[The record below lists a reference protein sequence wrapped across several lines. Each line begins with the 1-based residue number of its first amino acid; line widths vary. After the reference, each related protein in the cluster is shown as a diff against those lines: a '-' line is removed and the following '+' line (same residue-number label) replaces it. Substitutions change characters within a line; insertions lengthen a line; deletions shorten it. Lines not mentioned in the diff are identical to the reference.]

1 MKKRTIEEYYLGLDI
16 GTNSVGY
23 AVTDPQ
29 YKILKYHGEPMW
41 GSHVFEEGSQCAERR
56 GFRTAR
62 RRLNRRQQRV
72 RFVQEIFAH
81 EIEKVDSRFFLRIK
95 ESALYRED
103 ANGND
108 PFILFNDNGYT
119 DKEYYLKYPT
129 IHHLIMDLIDDENPH
144 DVRLVY
150 LAVAWLVAHRGHF
163 LSDVEKTNVEKVL
176 DFSTSYNAFKE
187 MYHSIGQDI
196 PWVDEE
202 ETFKN
207 ILLKKCGVKDKE
219 KAFKDELFKNNSNKK
234 TSEGTEENDILGAN
248 SVITLLSGGTVT
260 ADKLFVQAEFQDKIS
275 ISFKKNEDEFEQ
287 ILTELDE
294 YAEYLLKIRAVYD
307 WAVLYEASQ
316 GQVYISKAKIEVYE
330 QHKKDLAGLKAFI
343 RKYCPDKYNEIFRD
357 AGDNNYVAYSY
368 NFNSLN
374 LDEGEKR
381 PKRKALQE
389 DFCTYIRKIVKDIK
403 CEMEDKEF
411 YEDMGKRLELGTF
424 MPKQV
429 NTDNRV
435 LPYQLYYFELAR
447 LLEKV
452 SSYLPFINEKDS
464 EGYIT
469 KEKLLSIMEFRIPY
483 YVGPLHRD
491 HKENNSFAW
500 IKRKAQGRI
509 YPWNY
514 EEKIDLDA
522 SEQAFIDKMTN
533 QCSYL
538 PGEDVLPKYSLLY
551 CKYEVLNEINN
562 IKINGQRITVNC
574 KKEIFGLFKRNKKVT
589 VKRIRDFL
597 VSNNYMSDSD
607 EITGLD
613 ISVKSSLKS
622 YHDFRRMLENK
633 TVNEEDV
640 EEIIKRLTYTEDKK
654 RINKYLE
661 ENYPNISEEDRR
673 YISKL
678 KYKDFGRLSEKF
690 LTGIKGVVKETGEIL
705 SVIQIMWETNDN
717 LMQIIFSDH
726 YTIRDVLERE
736 REDYYSEHPAS
747 VEQIL
752 SDMYISNAVKRP
764 IYRTLDIIGDVTKAC
779 QNAPRKIFVEMA
791 RGGGE
796 KGKRT
801 VSRRDKIKELYKHMD
816 KQEVR
821 EISKEISELLGE
833 LDKKTDNELQ
843 SEVLFLYFMQLGIC
857 MYSGDPI
864 DITKLKSDAYVNVD
878 HIYPQ
883 AYVKDDSLN
892 NKVLVK
898 SKLNGEK
905 SDNYPINKDIRDK
918 MSSIWKHYRKE
929 GLISE
934 EKYNRLTRKTPFTD
948 EEKQGFVNRQLV
960 ETRQST
966 KAVAEILKTMF
977 PETEVV
983 YVKAGLASEFRHA
996 FGIIKSRQINDL
1008 HHAKDAYLNV
1018 VCGNVYHST
1027 FTKKFFQNNPKYSIK
1042 TETVYK
1048 RKIEV
1053 DGKPIWNG
1061 QESLSF
1067 VIKMLG
1073 KNNIHYTRYAF
1084 CRTRGQNGGFF
1095 DQQPKPA
1102 GANLVPRKKN
1112 LPSEKYGGYNGTT
1125 VTYFIMAKYTEKVK
1139 KEKTDIMIVPVE
1151 LLYSHNL
1158 LQNEEFAVNYIRQEI
1173 ARITN
1178 KKQEEIV
1185 NISFPLGLRPLKVNT
1200 RLSFDGF
1207 EACIA
1212 SKKTYGQQLGMCSL
1226 MSLKLSEEN
1235 MKYVKKI
1242 ENYLN
1247 KKNANKNII
1256 YDEKYDGI
1264 NSMIN
1269 IKLYDEL
1276 TEKLLNTCYRIVYE
1290 KTGDIILKGKD
1301 KFSNLSF
1308 DLQCQILMNIIDV
1321 LKTGRNSGCN
1331 LKVIGGSVN
1340 AANYIIN
1347 SRISNW
1353 KKDYNSVK
1361 IIDESASG
1369 IFRKESENILEW
1381 L

>member
-1 MKKRTIEEYYLGLDI
+1 MKKRTIKEYYLGLDI

-207 ILLKKCGVKDKE
+207 ILLKRCGVKDKE

-234 TSEGTEENDILGAN
+234 TFEGTEENDILGTNA
-248 SVITLLSGGTVT
+248 VITLLSGGTVT

-381 PKRKALQE
+381 PKRKASQE

-435 LPYQLYYFELAR
+435 IPYQLYYFELAR

-562 IKINGQRITVNC
+562 IKINGQKITVDC
-574 KKEIFGLFKRNKKVT
+574 KKGIFGLFKRNKKVT
-589 VKRIRDFL
+589 VKKIRDFL

-607 EITGLD
+607 EI
-613 ISVKSSLKS
+613 
-622 YHDFRRMLENK
+622 
-633 TVNEEDV
+633 
-640 EEIIKRLTYTEDKK
+640 
-654 RINKYLE
+654 
-661 ENYPNISEEDRR
+661 
-673 YISKL
+673 
-678 KYKDFGRLSEKF
+678 
-690 LTGIKGVVKETGEIL
+690 
-705 SVIQIMWETNDN
+705 
-717 LMQIIFSDH
+717 
-726 YTIRDVLERE
+726 
-736 REDYYSEHPAS
+736 
-747 VEQIL
+747 
-752 SDMYISNAVKRP
+752 
-764 IYRTLDIIGDVTKAC
+764 
-779 QNAPRKIFVEMA
+779 
-791 RGGGE
+791 
-796 KGKRT
+796 
-801 VSRRDKIKELYKHMD
+801 
-816 KQEVR
+816 
-821 EISKEISELLGE
+821 
-833 LDKKTDNELQ
+833 
-843 SEVLFLYFMQLGIC
+843 
-857 MYSGDPI
+857 
-864 DITKLKSDAYVNVD
+864 
-878 HIYPQ
+878 
-883 AYVKDDSLN
+883 
-892 NKVLVK
+892 
-898 SKLNGEK
+898 
-905 SDNYPINKDIRDK
+905 
-918 MSSIWKHYRKE
+918 
-929 GLISE
+929 
-934 EKYNRLTRKTPFTD
+934 
-948 EEKQGFVNRQLV
+948 
-960 ETRQST
+960 
-966 KAVAEILKTMF
+966 
-977 PETEVV
+977 
-983 YVKAGLASEFRHA
+983 
-996 FGIIKSRQINDL
+996 
-1008 HHAKDAYLNV
+1008 
-1018 VCGNVYHST
+1018 CGNVYHST
-1027 FTKKFFQNNPKYSIK
+1027 FTKKFFLKHQTYSIK

-1053 DGKPIWNG
+1053 DGKLIWNG

-1084 CRTRGQNGGFF
+1084 CRKGGFF
-1095 DQQPKPA
+1095 DQMPVTAKE
-1102 GANLVPRKKN
+1102 GLVSRKKN
-1112 LPSEKYGGYNGTT
+1112 LPSEKYGGYNKPAAS
-1125 VTYFIMAKYTEKVK
+1125 YFIMAKYTEKVM
-1139 KEKTDIMIVPVE
+1139 KEKQDIMIVPVE
-1151 LLYSHNL
+1151 LMVGEKVLNDK
-1158 LQNEEFAVNYIRQEI
+1158 NFAVGYIQQQI
-1173 ARITN
+1173 AQISNR
-1178 KKQEEIV
+1178 KVEEIINV
-1185 NISFPLGLRPLKVNT
+1185 SFPLGLRPLKVNT
-1200 RLSFDGF
+1200 RFSFDGF
-1207 EACIA
+1207 EACVTGKANGGKILGISSLVA
-1212 SKKTYGQQLGMCSL
+1212 LKMDNKKDNYI
-1226 MSLKLSEEN
+1226 
-1235 MKYVKKI
+1235 KKI
-1242 ENYLN
+1242 EKYIEKRKLN
-1247 KKNANKNII
+1247 INIKL
-1256 YDEKYDGI
+1256 DEKYDGI
-1264 NSMIN
+1264 NYESNQMIYN
-1269 IKLYDEL
+1269 ILV
-1276 TEKLLNTCYRIVYE
+1276 EKIQCSIY
-1290 KTGDIILKGKD
+1290 KTMFGSLVEGLENAKSI
-1301 KFSNLSF
+1301 FEQLS
-1308 DLQCQILMNIIDV
+1308 LEEQCLCINSLINV
-1321 LKTGRNSGCN
+1321 FKTGRSSGCD
-1331 LKVIGGSVN
+1331 LTLIGGKKQ
-1340 AANYIIN
+1340 AAVCTV
-1347 SRISNW
+1347 SSKVSNW
-1353 KKDYNSVK
+1353 KKNYTCVK

>member
-1 MKKRTIEEYYLGLDI
+1 MKKRAIEEYYLGLDI

-72 RFVQEIFAH
+72 RLVQEIFAH
-81 EIEKVDSRFFLRIK
+81 EIEKVDTRFFLRLK

-176 DFSTSYNAFKE
+176 DFSTSYNALKE
-187 MYHSIGQDI
+187 MYSGIGQDL
-196 PWVDEE
+196 PWIDEE

-219 KAFKDELFKNNSNKK
+219 KAFKDKLLKNNSNKK
-234 TSEGTEENDILGAN
+234 NSDITEESEVLGISA
-248 SVITLLSGGTVT
+248 VITLLSGGTVA

-307 WAVLYEASQ
+307 WAVLYEASK

-374 LDEGEKR
+374 LTDGEKR
-381 PKRKALQE
+381 PKRKASQE

-403 CEMEDKEF
+403 CEMEDEEF
-411 YEDMGKRLELGTF
+411 YDDMWQRLELGTF

-447 LLEKV
+447 LLGRV
-452 SSYLPFINEKDS
+452 SAYLPFINEKDND
-464 EGYIT
+464 GYIT

-483 YVGPLHRD
+483 YVGPLHRENKD
-491 HKENNSFAW
+491 NNSFAW

-522 SEQAFIDKMTN
+522 SEQAFINKMTN

-562 IKINGQRITVNC
+562 IKINGQKITVEC
-574 KKEIFGLFKRNKKVT
+574 KKGIFGLFKKNKKVT
-589 VKRIRDFL
+589 VKKIKDFL
-597 VSNNYMSDSD
+597 ISNNYMGTSD

-622 YHDFRRMLENK
+622 YHDFRKMLENK
-633 TVNEEDV
+633 IVNEEDV

-654 RINKYLE
+654 RINRYLE

-705 SVIQIMWETNDN
+705 SVIQIMLETNDN

-726 YTIRDVLERE
+726 YMIKDALERE
-736 REDYYSEHPAS
+736 RKDYYSEHPAS

-764 IYRTLDIIGDVTKAC
+764 IYRTLDIISDVTKAC

-801 VSRRDKIKELYKHMD
+801 ISRRDKIKELYKNMD

-966 KAVAEILKTMF
+966 KAVAEILKMMF

-983 YVKAGLASEFRHA
+983 YVKAGLASEFRHV

-1027 FTKKFFQNNPKYSIK
+1027 FTKNFFLKHQTYSIK

-1048 RKIEV
+1048 RRIEA
-1053 DGKPIWNG
+1053 DGKLIWNG

-1067 VIKMLG
+1067 VKKMLG

-1084 CRTRGQNGGFF
+1084 CRKGGFF
-1095 DQQPKPA
+1095 DQMPVTAKE
-1102 GANLVPRKKN
+1102 GLVSRKKD
-1112 LPSEKYGGYNGTT
+1112 LPSEKYGGYNKPTAS
-1125 VTYFIMAKYTEKVK
+1125 YFIMAKYTEKVK
-1139 KEKTDIMIVPVE
+1139 KEKQDIMIVPVE
-1151 LLYSHNL
+1151 LMVGEKVLND
-1158 LQNEEFAVNYIRQEI
+1158 EKFAVDYIQQQI
-1173 ARITN
+1173 AQISNRKI
-1178 KKQEEIV
+1178 EEIV
-1185 NISFPLGLRPLKVNT
+1185 NVSFPLGLRPLKVNT
-1200 RLSFDGF
+1200 RFSFDGF
-1207 EACIA
+1207 EACVTGK
-1212 SKKTYGQQLGMCSL
+1212 SSGGRQLGMSSL
-1226 MSLKLSEEN
+1226 MPLKISHEKES
-1235 MKYVKKI
+1235 YIKKI
-1242 ENYLN
+1242 ENYIN
-1247 KKNANKNII
+1247 KKSKNPNIKP
-1256 YDEKYDGI
+1256 DEKYDGI

-1276 TEKLLNTCYRIVYE
+1276 TDKLLNTCYRIVYK
-1290 KTGDIILKGKD
+1290 KTGDVILKGKE
-1301 KFSNLSF
+1301 KFESLSI
-1308 DLQCQILMNIIDV
+1308 DVQCQTLMNIIDV
-1321 LKTGRNSGCN
+1321 LKTGRNGGCN
-1331 LKVIGGSVN
+1331 LKDIGGTAN

-1353 KKDYNSVK
+1353 KNYKSVK

-1369 IFRKESENILEW
+1369 IFRKESENVLEW

>member
-1 MKKRTIEEYYLGLDI
+1 MKKRAIEEYYLGLDI

-81 EIEKVDSRFFLRIK
+81 EIEKVDSRFFLRLK

-108 PFILFNDNGYT
+108 PFILFNDKGYT

-187 MYHSIGQDI
+187 MYHGIGQDI
-196 PWVDEE
+196 PWIDEE
-202 ETFKN
+202 EIFRN

-219 KAFKDELFKNNSNKK
+219 KAFKDELFKNNSNKNNSDK
-234 TSEGTEENDILGAN
+234 DNEVLGTNA
-248 SVITLLSGGTVT
+248 VITLLSGGTVT
-260 ADKLFVQAEFQDKIS
+260 ADKLFAQAEFQDKIS

-307 WAVLYEASQ
+307 WAVLYEASK

-381 PKRKALQE
+381 PKRKASQE

-411 YEDMGKRLELGTF
+411 YDDMWQRLELGIF

-435 LPYQLYYFELAR
+435 IPYQLYYFELAR
-447 LLEKV
+447 LLERV
-452 SSYLPFINEKDS
+452 SVYLPFINEKDDA
-464 EGYIT
+464 GYIT
-469 KEKLLSIMEFRIPY
+469 KEKLLSIMEYRTPY
-483 YVGPLHRD
+483 YVGPLH
-491 HKENNSFAW
+491 KENSSFAW
-500 IKRKAQGRI
+500 IERKAKGRI

-522 SEQAFIDKMTN
+522 SEQAFINKMTN

-562 IKINGQRITVNC
+562 IKVNGQKITVEC
-574 KKEIFGLFKRNKKVT
+574 KKGIFGLFKKNKKVT
-589 VKRIRDFL
+589 VKKIRDFL
-597 VSNNYMSDSD
+597 ISNNYMSDSD

-633 TVNEEDV
+633 IVNEENV

-678 KYKDFGRLSEKF
+678 KYKDFGRLSDKF
-690 LTGIKGVVKETGEIL
+690 LTEIKGVVKETGEIL

-717 LMQIIFSDH
+717 LMQIIFSDY
-726 YTIRDVLERE
+726 YTIKDVLAKE
-736 REDYYSEHPAS
+736 REDYYSEHPAG
-747 VEQIL
+747 VEQFL

-801 VSRRDKIKELYKHMD
+801 VSRRDKIKELYKNMD

-833 LDKKTDNELQ
+833 LEKKSDNELQ
-843 SEVLFLYFMQLGIC
+843 SEVLFLYFMQLGKC
-857 MYSGDPI
+857 MYSGEPI

-905 SDNYPINKDIRDK
+905 SDIYPINKSIRDK
-918 MSSIWKHYRKE
+918 MISTWKSYRKK

-966 KAVAEILKTMF
+966 KAVAEILKMMF

-1027 FTKKFFQNNPKYSIK
+1027 FTKNFFLKHQTYSIK

-1048 RKIEV
+1048 KKIEV
-1053 DGKPIWNG
+1053 DGKLIWNG

-1067 VIKMLG
+1067 VVKMLG

-1084 CRTRGQNGGFF
+1084 CRKGGFF
-1095 DQQPKPA
+1095 DQMPVTAKE
-1102 GANLVPRKKN
+1102 GLVSRKKD
-1112 LPSEKYGGYNGTT
+1112 LPSEKYGGYNKPTAS
-1125 VTYFIMAKYTEKVK
+1125 YFIMAKYTEKVK
-1139 KEKTDIMIVPVE
+1139 KEKQDIMIVPVE
-1151 LLYSHNL
+1151 LMVGEKVLNDKK
-1158 LQNEEFAVNYIRQEI
+1158 FAVGYIQQQI
-1173 ARITN
+1173 AQISNRKI
-1178 KKQEEIV
+1178 EEIV
-1185 NISFPLGLRPLKVNT
+1185 NVSFPMGLRPIKVNT
-1200 RLSFDGF
+1200 RFSFDGF
-1207 EACIA
+1207 EACVTGKANGGKILGISSLVA
-1212 SKKTYGQQLGMCSL
+1212 LKMDNKKDNYI
-1226 MSLKLSEEN
+1226 
-1235 MKYVKKI
+1235 KKI
-1242 ENYLN
+1242 EKYIEKRKLN
-1247 KKNANKNII
+1247 INIKL
-1256 YDEKYDGI
+1256 DEKYDGI
-1264 NSMIN
+1264 NYESNQMIYN
-1269 IKLYDEL
+1269 ILV
-1276 TEKLLNTCYRIVYE
+1276 EKAQCSIY
-1290 KTGDIILKGKD
+1290 KTMFGSLVEGLENAKSI
-1301 KFSNLSF
+1301 FEQLS
-1308 DLQCQILMNIIDV
+1308 LEEQCLCINSLINV
-1321 LKTGRNSGCN
+1321 FKTGRSSGCD
-1331 LKVIGGSVN
+1331 LTLIGGKKQ
-1340 AANYIIN
+1340 AAVCTV
-1347 SRISNW
+1347 SSKVSNW
-1353 KKDYNSVK
+1353 GKNYKYVK
-1361 IIDESASG
+1361 MIDESASG

>member
-1 MKKRTIEEYYLGLDI
+1 MKKRAIEEYYLGLDI

-72 RFVQEIFAH
+72 RLVQEIFAH
-81 EIEKVDSRFFLRIK
+81 EIEKVDSRFFLRLK

-176 DFSTSYNAFKE
+176 DFSTSYNALKE
-187 MYHSIGQDI
+187 MYSGIGQDL
-196 PWVDEE
+196 PWIDEE

-219 KAFKDELFKNNSNKK
+219 KAFKDKLLKNNSNKK
-234 TSEGTEENDILGAN
+234 NSDITEESEVLGISA
-248 SVITLLSGGTVT
+248 VITLLSGGTVA

-307 WAVLYEASQ
+307 WAVLYEASK

-374 LDEGEKR
+374 LTDGEKR
-381 PKRKALQE
+381 PKRKASQE

-403 CEMEDKEF
+403 CEMEDEEF
-411 YEDMGKRLELGTF
+411 YDDMWQRLELGTF

-447 LLEKV
+447 LLGRV
-452 SSYLPFINEKDS
+452 SAYLPFINEKDND
-464 EGYIT
+464 GYIT

-483 YVGPLHRD
+483 YVGPLHRENKD
-491 HKENNSFAW
+491 NNSFAW
-500 IKRKAQGRI
+500 IKRKAKGRI

-562 IKINGQRITVNC
+562 IKINGQKITVDC
-574 KKEIFGLFKRNKKVT
+574 KKGIFGLFKKNKKVT
-589 VKRIRDFL
+589 VKKIKEFL
-597 VSNNYMSDSD
+597 ISNNYMGTSD

-622 YHDFRRMLENK
+622 YHDFRKMLENK
-633 TVNEEDV
+633 VVNEEDA

-661 ENYPNISEEDRR
+661 DNYPNISEEDRR

-690 LTGIKGVVKETGEIL
+690 LTEIKGVVKETGEIL

-717 LMQIIFSDH
+717 LMQVIFSDH
-726 YTIRDVLERE
+726 YTIKDVLAKE
-736 REDYYSEHPAS
+736 REDYYSEHPSS
-747 VEQIL
+747 VEQFL
-752 SDMYISNAVKRP
+752 SDMYVSNAVKRP

-779 QNAPRKIFVEMA
+779 QNAPQKIFVEMA

-801 VSRRDKIKELYKHMD
+801 VSRRDKIKELYKNMD
-816 KQEVR
+816 RQEVR

-833 LDKKTDNELQ
+833 LENKSDNELQ
-843 SEVLFLYFMQLGIC
+843 SEVLFLYFMQLGKC
-857 MYSGDPI
+857 MYSGEPI

-905 SDNYPINKDIRDK
+905 SDIYPINKSIRDK
-918 MSSIWKHYRKE
+918 MASIWKSYRNK

-966 KAVAEILKTMF
+966 KAVAEILKMMF

-1008 HHAKDAYLNV
+1008 HHAKDAYLNI

-1027 FTKKFFQNNPKYSIK
+1027 FTKNFFLKHQTYSIK

-1048 RKIEV
+1048 KKIEV
-1053 DGKPIWNG
+1053 DGKLIWNG

-1084 CRTRGQNGGFF
+1084 CRKGGFF
-1095 DQQPKPA
+1095 DQMPVTAKE
-1102 GANLVPRKKN
+1102 GLVSRKRD
-1112 LPSEKYGGYNGTT
+1112 LPSEKYGGYNKPTAS
-1125 VTYFIMAKYTEKVK
+1125 YFIMAKYTEKAK
-1139 KEKTDIMIVPVE
+1139 KEKQDIMIVPVE
-1151 LLYSHNL
+1151 LMMSEKVLND
-1158 LQNEEFAVNYIRQEI
+1158 EKFAVDYIRQQI
-1173 ARITN
+1173 AQISN
-1178 KKQEEIV
+1178 KKVEEIV
-1185 NISFPLGLRPLKVNT
+1185 NVSFPLGLRPLKVNT
-1200 RLSFDGF
+1200 RFSFDGF
-1207 EACIA
+1207 EACVTGKD
-1212 SKKTYGQQLGMCSL
+1212 SGGKKISMSSL
-1226 MSLKLSEEN
+1226 TSLKVSQANE
-1235 MKYVKKI
+1235 KYIKKVERFTEKKEI
-1242 ENYLN
+1242 NN
-1247 KKNANKNII
+1247 KITL
-1256 YDEKYDGI
+1256 DEKYDEI
-1264 NSMIN
+1264 NKKLNFEIYRMLEQKIVKSCFGVAFGNLSDVIEKGENHFIALKTEMQCEALLNMIN
-1269 IKLYDEL
+1269 IF
-1276 TEKLLNTCYRIVYE
+1276 
-1290 KTGDIILKGKD
+1290 KT
-1301 KFSNLSF
+1301 S
-1308 DLQCQILMNIIDV
+1308 
-1321 LKTGRNSGCN
+1321 RSGTCN
-1331 LKVIGGSVN
+1331 LKSIGGVEK
-1340 AANYIIN
+1340 AASY
-1347 SRISNW
+1347 RISAKVSNW
-1353 KKDYNSVK
+1353 KKNYKCVR

>member
-234 TSEGTEENDILGAN
+234 TSEGTEENDILGTN

-294 YAEYLLKIRAVYD
+294 YAEYLLKIRTVYD

-381 PKRKALQE
+381 PKRKASQE

-562 IKINGQRITVNC
+562 IKINGQRITVDC

-977 PETEVV
+977 PKTEVV

-1084 CRTRGQNGGFF
+1084 CRKGGFF
-1095 DQQPKPA
+1095 DQMPVTAKE
-1102 GANLVPRKKN
+1102 GLVSRKKN
-1112 LPSEKYGGYNGTT
+1112 LPSEKYGGYNKPTAS
-1125 VTYFIMAKYTEKVK
+1125 YFIMAKYTEKVK
-1139 KEKTDIMIVPVE
+1139 KEKQDIMIVPVE
-1151 LLYSHNL
+1151 LMVGEKVLNDK
-1158 LQNEEFAVNYIRQEI
+1158 NFAVGYIQQQI
-1173 ARITN
+1173 AQISNR
-1178 KKQEEIV
+1178 KVEEIV
-1185 NISFPLGLRPLKVNT
+1185 NVSFPLGLRPLKVNT
-1200 RLSFDGF
+1200 RFSFDGF
-1207 EACIA
+1207 EACVTGKANGGKI
-1212 SKKTYGQQLGMCSL
+1212 LGISSL
-1226 MSLKLSEEN
+1226 VALK
-1235 MKYVKKI
+1235 MD
-1242 ENYLN
+1242 N
-1247 KKNANKNII
+1247 KKDNYIKKVEKYIEKRKLNINI
-1256 YDEKYDGI
+1256 KLDEKYDGI
-1264 NSMIN
+1264 NYESNQMIYN
-1269 IKLYDEL
+1269 ILV
-1276 TEKLLNTCYRIVYE
+1276 EKIQCSIY
-1290 KTGDIILKGKD
+1290 KTMFGSLVEGLENAKSI
-1301 KFSNLSF
+1301 FEQLS
-1308 DLQCQILMNIIDV
+1308 LEEQCLCINSLINV
-1321 LKTGRNSGCN
+1321 FKTGRSSGCD
-1331 LKVIGGSVN
+1331 LTLIGGKKQ
-1340 AANYIIN
+1340 AAVCTV
-1347 SRISNW
+1347 SSKVSNW
-1353 KKDYNSVK
+1353 GKNYKCVK

>member
-234 TSEGTEENDILGAN
+234 TSEGTEENDILGTN

-294 YAEYLLKIRAVYD
+294 YAEYLLKIRTVYD

-500 IKRKAQGRI
+500 IKRKTQGRI

-562 IKINGQRITVNC
+562 IKINGQRITVDC

-977 PETEVV
+977 PKTEVV

-1084 CRTRGQNGGFF
+1084 CRKGGFF
-1095 DQQPKPA
+1095 DQMPVTAKE
-1102 GANLVPRKKN
+1102 GLVSRKKN
-1112 LPSEKYGGYNGTT
+1112 LPSEKYGGYNKPTAS
-1125 VTYFIMAKYTEKVK
+1125 YFIMAKYTEKVK
-1139 KEKTDIMIVPVE
+1139 KEKQDIMIVPVE
-1151 LLYSHNL
+1151 LMVGEKVLNDK
-1158 LQNEEFAVNYIRQEI
+1158 NFAVGYIQQQI
-1173 ARITN
+1173 AQISNR
-1178 KKQEEIV
+1178 KVEEIV
-1185 NISFPLGLRPLKVNT
+1185 NVSFPLGLRPLKVNT
-1200 RLSFDGF
+1200 RFSFDGF
-1207 EACIA
+1207 EACVTGKANGGKI
-1212 SKKTYGQQLGMCSL
+1212 LGISSL
-1226 MSLKLSEEN
+1226 VALK
-1235 MKYVKKI
+1235 MD
-1242 ENYLN
+1242 N
-1247 KKNANKNII
+1247 KKDNYIKKVEKYIEKRKLNINI
-1256 YDEKYDGI
+1256 KLDEKYDGI
-1264 NSMIN
+1264 NYESNQMIYN
-1269 IKLYDEL
+1269 ILV
-1276 TEKLLNTCYRIVYE
+1276 EKIQCSIY
-1290 KTGDIILKGKD
+1290 KTMFGSLVEGLENAKSI
-1301 KFSNLSF
+1301 FEQLS
-1308 DLQCQILMNIIDV
+1308 LEEQCLCINSLINV
-1321 LKTGRNSGCN
+1321 FKTGRSSGCD
-1331 LKVIGGSVN
+1331 LTLIGGKKQ
-1340 AANYIIN
+1340 AAVCTV
-1347 SRISNW
+1347 SSKVSNW
-1353 KKDYNSVK
+1353 GKNYKCVK

>member
-103 ANGND
+103 ANEND

-234 TSEGTEENDILGAN
+234 TSEGTEENDILGTN

-294 YAEYLLKIRAVYD
+294 YAEYLLKIRTVYD

-562 IKINGQRITVNC
+562 IKINGQRITVDC

-690 LTGIKGVVKETGEIL
+690 LTGIKGVVKGGNL
-705 SVIQIMWETNDN
+705 SVIQMMWETNDN

-726 YTIRDVLERE
+726 YMIKDALERE

-1027 FTKKFFQNNPKYSIK
+1027 FTKKFFQNNLKYSIK

-1084 CRTRGQNGGFF
+1084 CRKGGFF
-1095 DQQPKPA
+1095 DQMPVTAKE
-1102 GANLVPRKKN
+1102 GLVSRKKN
-1112 LPSEKYGGYNGTT
+1112 LPSEKYGGYNKPTAS
-1125 VTYFIMAKYTEKVK
+1125 YFIMAKYTEKVK
-1139 KEKTDIMIVPVE
+1139 KEKQDIMIVPVE
-1151 LLYSHNL
+1151 LMVGEKVLNDK
-1158 LQNEEFAVNYIRQEI
+1158 NFAVGYIQQQI
-1173 ARITN
+1173 AQISNR
-1178 KKQEEIV
+1178 KVEEIV
-1185 NISFPLGLRPLKVNT
+1185 NVSFPLGLRPLKVNT
-1200 RLSFDGF
+1200 RFSFDGF
-1207 EACIA
+1207 EACVTGKANGGKILGISSLVA
-1212 SKKTYGQQLGMCSL
+1212 LKMDHKKDNYIKKVEKYIEKR
-1226 MSLKLSEEN
+1226 KL
-1235 MKYVKKI
+1235 
-1242 ENYLN
+1242 
-1247 KKNANKNII
+1247 NINI
-1256 YDEKYDGI
+1256 KLDEKYDGI
-1264 NSMIN
+1264 NYESNQMIYN
-1269 IKLYDEL
+1269 ILV
-1276 TEKLLNTCYRIVYE
+1276 EKIQCSIY
-1290 KTGDIILKGKD
+1290 KTMFGSLVEGLENAKSI
-1301 KFSNLSF
+1301 FEQLS
-1308 DLQCQILMNIIDV
+1308 LEEQCLCINSLINV
-1321 LKTGRNSGCN
+1321 FKTGRSSGCD
-1331 LKVIGGSVN
+1331 LTLIGGKKQ
-1340 AANYIIN
+1340 AAVCTV
-1347 SRISNW
+1347 SSKVSNW
-1353 KKDYNSVK
+1353 GKNYKCVK

>member
-1 MKKRTIEEYYLGLDI
+1 MKKRAIEEYYLGLDI

-72 RFVQEIFAH
+72 RLVQEIFAH
-81 EIEKVDSRFFLRIK
+81 EIEKVDSRFFLRLK

-108 PFILFNDNGYT
+108 PFILFNDEGYT
-119 DKEYYLKYPT
+119 DKEYYFKYPT

-163 LSDVEKTNVEKVL
+163 LSEVEKTNVEKVL
-176 DFSTSYNAFKE
+176 DFSTSYNALKE
-187 MYHSIGQDI
+187 MYSGIGQDL
-196 PWVDEE
+196 PWIDEE

-207 ILLKKCGVKDKE
+207 ILLKKCGEKDKE
-219 KAFKDELFKNNSNKK
+219 KAFKDKLLKNNSNKK
-234 TSEGTEENDILGAN
+234 NSDITEESKVLGISA
-248 SVITLLSGGTVT
+248 VITLLSGGTVA
-260 ADKLFVQAEFQDKIS
+260 ADKLFVQAEFQEKIS

-307 WAVLYEASQ
+307 WAVLYEASK

-374 LDEGEKR
+374 LTDGEKR
-381 PKRKALQE
+381 PKRKASQE

-403 CEMEDKEF
+403 CEMEDEEF
-411 YEDMGKRLELGTF
+411 YDDMWQRLELGTF

-447 LLEKV
+447 LLERA
-452 SSYLPFINEKDS
+452 SAYLPFINENDND
-464 EGYIT
+464 GYIT

-483 YVGPLHRD
+483 YVGPLHRENKD
-491 HKENNSFAW
+491 NNSFAW

-522 SEQAFIDKMTN
+522 SEQAFINKMTN

-562 IKINGQRITVNC
+562 IRINGQKITVEC
-574 KKEIFGLFKRNKKVT
+574 KKGIFGLFKKNKKVT
-589 VKRIRDFL
+589 VKKIKDFL
-597 VSNNYMSDSD
+597 ISNNYMGTSD

-622 YHDFRRMLENK
+622 YHDFRKMLENK
-633 TVNEEDV
+633 IVNEEDV

-654 RINKYLE
+654 RINRYLE

-705 SVIQIMWETNDN
+705 SVIQIMLETNDN

-726 YTIRDVLERE
+726 YMIKDALERE
-736 REDYYSEHPAS
+736 RKDYYSEHPAS

-764 IYRTLDIIGDVTKAC
+764 IYRTLDIISDVTKAC

-801 VSRRDKIKELYKHMD
+801 ISRRDKIKELYKNMD

-966 KAVAEILKTMF
+966 KAVAEILKMMF

-983 YVKAGLASEFRHA
+983 YVKAGLASEFRHV

-1027 FTKKFFQNNPKYSIK
+1027 FTKNFFLKHQTYSIK

-1048 RKIEV
+1048 RRIEA
-1053 DGKPIWNG
+1053 DGKLIWNG

-1067 VIKMLG
+1067 VKKMLG

-1084 CRTRGQNGGFF
+1084 CRKGGFF
-1095 DQQPKPA
+1095 DQMPVTAKE
-1102 GANLVPRKKN
+1102 GLVSRKKD
-1112 LPSEKYGGYNGTT
+1112 LPSEKYGGYNKPTAS
-1125 VTYFIMAKYTEKVK
+1125 YFIMAKYTEKGK
-1139 KEKTDIMIVPVE
+1139 KEKQDIMIVPVE
-1151 LLYSHNL
+1151 LMVGEKVLNDKK
-1158 LQNEEFAVNYIRQEI
+1158 FAIGYIQQQI
-1173 ARITN
+1173 AQISNRKI
-1178 KKQEEIV
+1178 EEIV
-1185 NISFPLGLRPLKVNT
+1185 NVSFPMGLRPLKVNT
-1200 RLSFDGF
+1200 RFSFDGF
-1207 EACIA
+1207 EACVTGKANGGKILGISSLVA
-1212 SKKTYGQQLGMCSL
+1212 LKMDNKKDNYI
-1226 MSLKLSEEN
+1226 
-1235 MKYVKKI
+1235 KKI
-1242 ENYLN
+1242 EKYIEKRKLN
-1247 KKNANKNII
+1247 INIKL
-1256 YDEKYDGI
+1256 DEKYDGI
-1264 NSMIN
+1264 NYESNQMIYN
-1269 IKLYDEL
+1269 ILV
-1276 TEKLLNTCYRIVYE
+1276 EKAQCSIY
-1290 KTGDIILKGKD
+1290 KTMFGSLVEGLENAKSI
-1301 KFSNLSF
+1301 FEQLS
-1308 DLQCQILMNIIDV
+1308 LEEQCLCINSLINV
-1321 LKTGRNSGCN
+1321 FKTGRSSGCD
-1331 LKVIGGSVN
+1331 LTLIGGKKQ
-1340 AANYIIN
+1340 AAVCTV
-1347 SRISNW
+1347 SSKVSNW
-1353 KKDYNSVK
+1353 KKNYKCVK

>member
-72 RFVQEIFAH
+72 RFVQKIFAH
-81 EIEKVDSRFFLRIK
+81 EIEKVDSRFYLRIK

-202 ETFKN
+202 EKFKN
-207 ILLKKCGVKDKE
+207 ILLKRCGVKDKE
-219 KAFKDELFKNNSNKK
+219 KAFKDELFKNHSNKK
-234 TSEGTEENDILGAN
+234 ASEGTEENDILGTNA
-248 SVITLLSGGTVT
+248 VITLLSGGTVT

-368 NFNSLN
+368 NFNSMN

-381 PKRKALQE
+381 PKRKASQE

-403 CEMEDKEF
+403 CEIEDKEF

-435 LPYQLYYFELAR
+435 IPYQLYYFELAR

-562 IKINGQRITVNC
+562 IKINGQRITVDC

-1027 FTKKFFQNNPKYSIK
+1027 FTKKFFQNNLKYSIK

-1053 DGKPIWNG
+1053 DGKLIWNG

-1084 CRTRGQNGGFF
+1084 CRKGGFF
-1095 DQQPKPA
+1095 DQMPVTAKE
-1102 GANLVPRKKN
+1102 GLVSRKKN
-1112 LPSEKYGGYNGTT
+1112 LPSEKYGGYNKPTAS
-1125 VTYFIMAKYTEKVK
+1125 YFIMAKYTEKVK
-1139 KEKTDIMIVPVE
+1139 KEKQDIMIVPVE
-1151 LLYSHNL
+1151 LMVGEKVLNDK
-1158 LQNEEFAVNYIRQEI
+1158 NFAVGYIQQQI
-1173 ARITN
+1173 AQISNR
-1178 KKQEEIV
+1178 KVEEIINV
-1185 NISFPLGLRPLKVNT
+1185 SFPLGLRPLKVNT
-1200 RLSFDGF
+1200 RFSFDGF
-1207 EACIA
+1207 EACVTGKDSGGKNI
-1212 SKKTYGQQLGMCSL
+1212 SMSSL
-1226 MSLKLSEEN
+1226 TSLKVSQANE
-1235 MKYVKKI
+1235 KYIKKV
-1242 ENYLN
+1242 ERFAEKKEVNN
-1247 KKNANKNII
+1247 KITL
-1256 YDEKYDGI
+1256 DEKYDEI
-1264 NSMIN
+1264 NENLNFEIYRMLQQKITKSCFGVAFGN
-1269 IKLYDEL
+1269 LSNVF
-1276 TEKLLNTCYRIVYE
+1276 EKGENKFIALKTDMQCEVLLN
-1290 KTGDIILKGKD
+1290 IINV
-1301 KFSNLSF
+1301 F
-1308 DLQCQILMNIIDV
+1308 
-1321 LKTGRNSGCN
+1321 KTGRSGTCN
-1331 LKVIGGSVN
+1331 LKSIGGVEK
-1340 AANYIIN
+1340 AASY
-1347 SRISNW
+1347 RISAKVSNW
-1353 KKDYNSVK
+1353 KKNYTCVK
-1361 IIDESASG
+1361 IINESASG

>member
-1 MKKRTIEEYYLGLDI
+1 MKKRAIEEYYLGLDI

-29 YKILKYHGEPMW
+29 YKILKYRGEPMW

-72 RFVQEIFAH
+72 RLVQEIFAH
-81 EIEKVDSRFFLRIK
+81 EIEKVDSRFFLRLK

-108 PFILFNDNGYT
+108 PFILFNDEGYT

-176 DFSTSYNAFKE
+176 DFSTSYNALKE
-187 MYHSIGQDI
+187 MYSGIGQDL
-196 PWVDEE
+196 PWIDEE

-207 ILLKKCGVKDKE
+207 ILLEKCGVKDKE
-219 KAFKDELFKNNSNKK
+219 RAFKDKLLKNNSNKK
-234 TSEGTEENDILGAN
+234 NSDITEESEVLGTSA
-248 SVITLLSGGTVT
+248 VITLLSGGTVT
-260 ADKLFVQAEFQDKIS
+260 ADKLFMQAEFQDKIS

-307 WAVLYEASQ
+307 WAVLYEASK

-374 LDEGEKR
+374 LTDGEKR
-381 PKRKALQE
+381 PKRKASQE
-389 DFCTYIRKIVKDIK
+389 DFCTYIRKIVKGIK
-403 CEMEDKEF
+403 YEMEDKEF
-411 YEDMGKRLELGTF
+411 YDDMWQRLELGTF

-429 NTDNRV
+429 NTENRV

-447 LLEKV
+447 LLGRV
-452 SSYLPFINEKDS
+452 SAYLPFINEKDND
-464 EGYIT
+464 GYIT

-483 YVGPLHRD
+483 YVGPLHRENKD
-491 HKENNSFAW
+491 NNSFAW

-522 SEQAFIDKMTN
+522 SEQAFINKMTN

-538 PGEDVLPKYSLLY
+538 PGEDVLPKHSLLY

-562 IKINGQRITVNC
+562 IKINGQKITVEC
-574 KKEIFGLFKRNKKVT
+574 KKGIFGLFKKNKKVT
-589 VKRIRDFL
+589 VKKIKDFL
-597 VSNNYMSDSD
+597 ISNNYMSASD
-607 EITGLD
+607 EMTGLD

-633 TVNEEDV
+633 IVNEEDV

-705 SVIQIMWETNDN
+705 SVIQIMLETNDN

-726 YTIRDVLERE
+726 YTIKDVIESERK
-736 REDYYSEHPAS
+736 DYYSEHPAS

-801 VSRRDKIKELYKHMD
+801 ISRRDKIKELYKNMD

-833 LDKKTDNELQ
+833 LENKSDNQLQ
-843 SEVLFLYFMQLGIC
+843 SEVLFLYFMQLGKC
-857 MYSGDPI
+857 MYSGEPI

-905 SDNYPINKDIRDK
+905 SDIYPINKDIRDK
-918 MSSIWKHYRKE
+918 MTSTWKHYRKE

-966 KAVAEILKTMF
+966 KVVAEILKTMF

-1027 FTKKFFQNNPKYSIK
+1027 FTKNFFLKHQTYSIK

-1048 RKIEV
+1048 RRIEA
-1053 DGKPIWNG
+1053 DGKLIWNG

-1067 VIKMLG
+1067 VKKMLG

-1084 CRTRGQNGGFF
+1084 CRKGGFF
-1095 DQQPKPA
+1095 DQMPVTAKE
-1102 GANLVPRKKN
+1102 GLVSRKKD
-1112 LPSEKYGGYNGTT
+1112 LPSEKYGGYNKPTAS
-1125 VTYFIMAKYTEKVK
+1125 YFIMAKYTEKAK
-1139 KEKTDIMIVPVE
+1139 KEKQDIMIVPVE
-1151 LLYSHNL
+1151 LMVSEKVLND
-1158 LQNEEFAVNYIRQEI
+1158 EKFAVDYIRQQI
-1173 ARITN
+1173 AQISNRKI
-1178 KKQEEIV
+1178 EEIINV
-1185 NISFPLGLRPLKVNT
+1185 SFPLGLRPLKVNT
-1200 RLSFDGF
+1200 RFSFDGF
-1207 EACIA
+1207 EACVTGK
-1212 SKKTYGQQLGMCSL
+1212 SSGGRQLGMSSL
-1226 MSLKLSEEN
+1226 MPLKISHEKES
-1235 MKYVKKI
+1235 YIKKI
-1242 ENYLN
+1242 ENYIN
-1247 KKNANKNII
+1247 KKSKNPNIKP
-1256 YDEKYDGI
+1256 DEKYDGI

-1269 IKLYDEL
+1269 IELYDEL
-1276 TEKLLNTCYRIVYE
+1276 TDKLLNTCYRIVYK
-1290 KTGDIILKGKD
+1290 KTGDVILKGKE
-1301 KFSNLSF
+1301 KFESLSI
-1308 DLQCQILMNIIDV
+1308 DVQCQTLMNIIDV
-1321 LKTGRNSGCN
+1321 LKTGRNGGCN
-1331 LKVIGGSVN
+1331 LKDIGGTAN

-1353 KKDYNSVK
+1353 KSYKSVK

-1369 IFRKESENILEW
+1369 IFRKESENVLEW

>member
-81 EIEKVDSRFFLRIK
+81 EIEKVDSRFYLRIK

-202 ETFKN
+202 EKFKN
-207 ILLKKCGVKDKE
+207 ILLKRCGVKDKE
-219 KAFKDELFKNNSNKK
+219 KAFKDELFKNHSNKK
-234 TSEGTEENDILGAN
+234 ASEGTEENDILGTNA
-248 SVITLLSGGTVT
+248 VITLLSGGTVT

-562 IKINGQRITVNC
+562 IKINGQRITVDC

-661 ENYPNISEEDRR
+661 ENYPNISGEDRR

-726 YTIRDVLERE
+726 YTIKDALERE

-752 SDMYISNAVKRP
+752 SDMYVSNAVKRP

-1008 HHAKDAYLNV
+1008 HHAKDAYLNI

-1027 FTKKFFQNNPKYSIK
+1027 FTEKFFLKHQTYSIK

-1084 CRTRGQNGGFF
+1084 CRKGGFF
-1095 DQQPKPA
+1095 DQMPVTAKE
-1102 GANLVPRKKN
+1102 GLVSRKKN
-1112 LPSEKYGGYNGTT
+1112 LPSEKYGGYNKPTAS
-1125 VTYFIMAKYTEKVK
+1125 YFIMAKYTEKVK
-1139 KEKTDIMIVPVE
+1139 KEKQDIMIVPVE
-1151 LLYSHNL
+1151 LMVGEKVLNDK
-1158 LQNEEFAVNYIRQEI
+1158 NFAVGYIQQQI
-1173 ARITN
+1173 AQISNR
-1178 KKQEEIV
+1178 KVEEIV
-1185 NISFPLGLRPLKVNT
+1185 NVSFPLGLRPLKVNT
-1200 RLSFDGF
+1200 RFSFDGF
-1207 EACIA
+1207 EACVTGKANGGKI
-1212 SKKTYGQQLGMCSL
+1212 LGISSL
-1226 MSLKLSEEN
+1226 VALK
-1235 MKYVKKI
+1235 MD
-1242 ENYLN
+1242 N
-1247 KKNANKNII
+1247 KKDNYIKKVEKYIEKRKLNINI
-1256 YDEKYDGI
+1256 KLDEKYDGI
-1264 NSMIN
+1264 NYESNQMIYN
-1269 IKLYDEL
+1269 ILV
-1276 TEKLLNTCYRIVYE
+1276 EKIQCSIY
-1290 KTGDIILKGKD
+1290 KTMFGSLVEGLENAKSI
-1301 KFSNLSF
+1301 FEQLS
-1308 DLQCQILMNIIDV
+1308 LEEQCLCINSLINV
-1321 LKTGRNSGCN
+1321 FKTGRSSGCD
-1331 LKVIGGSVN
+1331 LTLIGGKKQ
-1340 AANYIIN
+1340 AAVCTV
-1347 SRISNW
+1347 SSKVSNW
-1353 KKDYNSVK
+1353 GKNYKCVK

>member
-1 MKKRTIEEYYLGLDI
+1 MKKRAIEEYYLGLDI

-29 YKILKYHGEPMW
+29 YKILNYHGEPMW
-41 GSHVFEEGSQCAERR
+41 GSHVFEEGNQCAERR

-72 RFVQEIFAH
+72 RLVQEIFAH
-81 EIEKVDSRFFLRIK
+81 EIEKVDSRFFLRLK

-108 PFILFNDNGYT
+108 PFILFNDEGYT

-129 IHHLIMDLIDDENPH
+129 IHHLIMDLIDDKNPH

-176 DFSTSYNAFKE
+176 DFSTSYNALKE
-187 MYHSIGQDI
+187 MYSGIGQDL
-196 PWVDEE
+196 PWIDEE

-207 ILLKKCGVKDKE
+207 ILLEKCGVKDKE
-219 KAFKDELFKNNSNKK
+219 RAFKDKLLKNNSNKK
-234 TSEGTEENDILGAN
+234 NSDITEESEVLGISA
-248 SVITLLSGGTVT
+248 VITLLSGGTVT

-307 WAVLYEASQ
+307 WAVLYEASK

-374 LDEGEKR
+374 LTDGEKR
-381 PKRKALQE
+381 PKRKASQE
-389 DFCTYIRKIVKDIK
+389 DFCTYIRKIVKGIK
-403 CEMEDKEF
+403 YEMEDKEF
-411 YEDMGKRLELGTF
+411 YDDMWQRLELGTF

-429 NTDNRV
+429 NTENRV

-447 LLEKV
+447 LLGRV
-452 SSYLPFINEKDS
+452 SAYLPFINEKDND
-464 EGYIT
+464 GYIT

-483 YVGPLHRD
+483 YVGPLHRENKD
-491 HKENNSFAW
+491 NNSFAW
-500 IKRKAQGRI
+500 IKRKAKGRI

-522 SEQAFIDKMTN
+522 SEQAFINKMTN

-538 PGEDVLPKYSLLY
+538 PGEDVLPKHSLLY

-562 IKINGQRITVNC
+562 IKINGQKITVEC
-574 KKEIFGLFKRNKKVT
+574 KKGIFGLFIKNKKVT
-589 VKRIRDFL
+589 VKKIKDFL
-597 VSNNYMSDSD
+597 ISNNYMSASD
-607 EITGLD
+607 EMTGLD

-622 YHDFRRMLENK
+622 YHDFRKMLENK
-633 TVNEEDV
+633 IVNEEDV

-705 SVIQIMWETNDN
+705 SVIQIMLETNDN
-717 LMQIIFSDH
+717 LMQIIFSGH
-726 YTIRDVLERE
+726 YTIKDVIESERK
-736 REDYYSEHPAS
+736 DYYSEHPAS

-764 IYRTLDIIGDVTKAC
+764 IYRTLDIISDVTKAC

-801 VSRRDKIKELYKHMD
+801 ISRRDKIKELYKNMD

-833 LDKKTDNELQ
+833 LENKSDNQLQ
-843 SEVLFLYFMQLGIC
+843 SEVLFLYFMQLGKC
-857 MYSGDPI
+857 MYSGEPI

-905 SDNYPINKDIRDK
+905 SDIYPINKDIRDK
-918 MSSIWKHYRKE
+918 MTSTWKHYRKE

-966 KAVAEILKTMF
+966 KVVAEILKTMF

-1027 FTKKFFQNNPKYSIK
+1027 FTKNFFLKHQTYSIK

-1048 RKIEV
+1048 RRIEA
-1053 DGKPIWNG
+1053 DGKLIWNG

-1067 VIKMLG
+1067 VKKMLG

-1084 CRTRGQNGGFF
+1084 CRKGGFF
-1095 DQQPKPA
+1095 DQMPVTAKE
-1102 GANLVPRKKN
+1102 GLVSRKKN
-1112 LPSEKYGGYNGTT
+1112 LPSEKYGGYNKPTAS
-1125 VTYFIMAKYTEKVK
+1125 YFIMAKYTEKVK
-1139 KEKTDIMIVPVE
+1139 KEKQDIMIVPVE
-1151 LLYSHNL
+1151 LMVSEKVLND
-1158 LQNEEFAVNYIRQEI
+1158 EKFAVDYIQQQI
-1173 ARITN
+1173 AQISNRKI
-1178 KKQEEIV
+1178 EEIINV
-1185 NISFPLGLRPLKVNT
+1185 SFPLGLRPLKVNT
-1200 RLSFDGF
+1200 RFSFDGF
-1207 EACIA
+1207 EACVTGKANGGKILGISSLVA
-1212 SKKTYGQQLGMCSL
+1212 LKMDNKKDNYI
-1226 MSLKLSEEN
+1226 
-1235 MKYVKKI
+1235 KKI
-1242 ENYLN
+1242 EKYIEKRKLN
-1247 KKNANKNII
+1247 INIKL
-1256 YDEKYDGI
+1256 DEKYDGI
-1264 NSMIN
+1264 NYESNQMIYN
-1269 IKLYDEL
+1269 ILV
-1276 TEKLLNTCYRIVYE
+1276 EKAQCSIY
-1290 KTGDIILKGKD
+1290 KTMFGSLVEGLENAKGI
-1301 KFSNLSF
+1301 FEQLS
-1308 DLQCQILMNIIDV
+1308 LEEQCLCINSLINV
-1321 LKTGRNSGCN
+1321 FKTGRSSGCD
-1331 LKVIGGSVN
+1331 LTLIGGKKQ
-1340 AANYIIN
+1340 AAVCTV
-1347 SRISNW
+1347 SSKVSNW
-1353 KKDYNSVK
+1353 GKNYKYVK

>member
-234 TSEGTEENDILGAN
+234 TSEGTEENDILGTN

-294 YAEYLLKIRAVYD
+294 YAEYLLKIRTVYD

-491 HKENNSFAW
+491 H
-500 IKRKAQGRI
+500 
-509 YPWNY
+509 
-514 EEKIDLDA
+514 
-522 SEQAFIDKMTN
+522 
-533 QCSYL
+533 
-538 PGEDVLPKYSLLY
+538 
-551 CKYEVLNEINN
+551 
-562 IKINGQRITVNC
+562 
-574 KKEIFGLFKRNKKVT
+574 
-589 VKRIRDFL
+589 
-597 VSNNYMSDSD
+597 
-607 EITGLD
+607 
-613 ISVKSSLKS
+613 
-622 YHDFRRMLENK
+622 
-633 TVNEEDV
+633 
-640 EEIIKRLTYTEDKK
+640 
-654 RINKYLE
+654 
-661 ENYPNISEEDRR
+661 
-673 YISKL
+673 
-678 KYKDFGRLSEKF
+678 
-690 LTGIKGVVKETGEIL
+690 
-705 SVIQIMWETNDN
+705 
-717 LMQIIFSDH
+717 
-726 YTIRDVLERE
+726 
-736 REDYYSEHPAS
+736 
-747 VEQIL
+747 
-752 SDMYISNAVKRP
+752 
-764 IYRTLDIIGDVTKAC
+764 
-779 QNAPRKIFVEMA
+779 
-791 RGGGE
+791 
-796 KGKRT
+796 
-801 VSRRDKIKELYKHMD
+801 
-816 KQEVR
+816 
-821 EISKEISELLGE
+821 
-833 LDKKTDNELQ
+833 
-843 SEVLFLYFMQLGIC
+843 
-857 MYSGDPI
+857 
-864 DITKLKSDAYVNVD
+864 
-878 HIYPQ
+878 
-883 AYVKDDSLN
+883 
-892 NKVLVK
+892 
-898 SKLNGEK
+898 
-905 SDNYPINKDIRDK
+905 
-918 MSSIWKHYRKE
+918 
-929 GLISE
+929 
-934 EKYNRLTRKTPFTD
+934 
-948 EEKQGFVNRQLV
+948 
-960 ETRQST
+960 
-966 KAVAEILKTMF
+966 
-977 PETEVV
+977 
-983 YVKAGLASEFRHA
+983 
-996 FGIIKSRQINDL
+996 
-1008 HHAKDAYLNV
+1008 
-1018 VCGNVYHST
+1018 
-1027 FTKKFFQNNPKYSIK
+1027 
-1042 TETVYK
+1042 
-1048 RKIEV
+1048 
-1053 DGKPIWNG
+1053 
-1061 QESLSF
+1061 
-1067 VIKMLG
+1067 
-1073 KNNIHYTRYAF
+1073 
-1084 CRTRGQNGGFF
+1084 
-1095 DQQPKPA
+1095 
-1102 GANLVPRKKN
+1102 
-1112 LPSEKYGGYNGTT
+1112 
-1125 VTYFIMAKYTEKVK
+1125 
-1139 KEKTDIMIVPVE
+1139 PV
-1151 LLYSHNL
+1151 
-1158 LQNEEFAVNYIRQEI
+1158 
-1173 ARITN
+1173 
-1178 KKQEEIV
+1178 
-1185 NISFPLGLRPLKVNT
+1185 
-1200 RLSFDGF
+1200 
-1207 EACIA
+1207 
-1212 SKKTYGQQLGMCSL
+1212 
-1226 MSLKLSEEN
+1226 
-1235 MKYVKKI
+1235 
-1242 ENYLN
+1242 
-1247 KKNANKNII
+1247 
-1256 YDEKYDGI
+1256 
-1264 NSMIN
+1264 
-1269 IKLYDEL
+1269 
-1276 TEKLLNTCYRIVYE
+1276 
-1290 KTGDIILKGKD
+1290 
-1301 KFSNLSF
+1301 
-1308 DLQCQILMNIIDV
+1308 
-1321 LKTGRNSGCN
+1321 
-1331 LKVIGGSVN
+1331 
-1340 AANYIIN
+1340 
-1347 SRISNW
+1347 
-1353 KKDYNSVK
+1353 
-1361 IIDESASG
+1361 
-1369 IFRKESENILEW
+1369 
-1381 L
+1381 

>member
-234 TSEGTEENDILGAN
+234 TSEGTEENDILGTNA
-248 SVITLLSGGTVT
+248 VITLLSGGTVT

-343 RKYCPDKYNEIFRD
+343 RKYCTDKYNEIFRD

-381 PKRKALQE
+381 PKRKASQE

-562 IKINGQRITVNC
+562 IKINGQRITVDC

-977 PETEVV
+977 PKTEVV

-1027 FTKKFFQNNPKYSIK
+1027 FTKKFFQNNLKYSIK

-1084 CRTRGQNGGFF
+1084 CRKGGFF
-1095 DQQPKPA
+1095 DQMPVTAKE
-1102 GANLVPRKKN
+1102 GLVSRKKN
-1112 LPSEKYGGYNGTT
+1112 LPSEKYGGYNKPTAS
-1125 VTYFIMAKYTEKVK
+1125 YFIMAKYTEKVK
-1139 KEKTDIMIVPVE
+1139 KEKQDIMIVPVE
-1151 LLYSHNL
+1151 LMVGEKVLNDK
-1158 LQNEEFAVNYIRQEI
+1158 NFAVGYIQQQI
-1173 ARITN
+1173 AQISNR
-1178 KKQEEIV
+1178 KVEEIV
-1185 NISFPLGLRPLKVNT
+1185 NVSFPLGLRPLKVNT
-1200 RLSFDGF
+1200 RFSFDGF
-1207 EACIA
+1207 EACVTGKANGGKI
-1212 SKKTYGQQLGMCSL
+1212 LGISSL
-1226 MSLKLSEEN
+1226 VALK
-1235 MKYVKKI
+1235 MD
-1242 ENYLN
+1242 N
-1247 KKNANKNII
+1247 KKDNYIKKVEKYIEKRKLNINI
-1256 YDEKYDGI
+1256 KLDEKYDGI
-1264 NSMIN
+1264 NYESNQMIYN
-1269 IKLYDEL
+1269 ILV
-1276 TEKLLNTCYRIVYE
+1276 EKIQCSIY
-1290 KTGDIILKGKD
+1290 KTMFGSLVEGLENAKSI
-1301 KFSNLSF
+1301 FEQLS
-1308 DLQCQILMNIIDV
+1308 LEEQCLCINSLINV
-1321 LKTGRNSGCN
+1321 FKTGRSSGCD
-1331 LKVIGGSVN
+1331 LTLIGGKKQ
-1340 AANYIIN
+1340 AAVCTV
-1347 SRISNW
+1347 SSKVSNW
-1353 KKDYNSVK
+1353 GKNYKCVK

>member
-207 ILLKKCGVKDKE
+207 ILLKRCGVKDKE

-234 TSEGTEENDILGAN
+234 TSEGTEENDILGTNA
-248 SVITLLSGGTVT
+248 VITLLSGGTVT

-343 RKYCPDKYNEIFRD
+343 RKYCTDKYNEIFRD

-381 PKRKALQE
+381 PKRKASQE

-562 IKINGQRITVNC
+562 IKINGQRITVDC

-705 SVIQIMWETNDN
+705 NVIQIMWETNDN

-1027 FTKKFFQNNPKYSIK
+1027 FTKKFFRNNPKYSIK

-1067 VIKMLG
+1067 VIKMLE

-1084 CRTRGQNGGFF
+1084 CRKGGFF
-1095 DQQPKPA
+1095 DQMPVTAKE
-1102 GANLVPRKKN
+1102 GLVSRKKN
-1112 LPSEKYGGYNGTT
+1112 LPSEKYGGYNKPTAS
-1125 VTYFIMAKYTEKVK
+1125 YFIMAKYTEKVK
-1139 KEKTDIMIVPVE
+1139 KEKQDIMIVPVE
-1151 LLYSHNL
+1151 LMVGEKVLNDK
-1158 LQNEEFAVNYIRQEI
+1158 NFAVGYIQQQI
-1173 ARITN
+1173 AQISNRKI
-1178 KKQEEIV
+1178 EEIV
-1185 NISFPLGLRPLKVNT
+1185 NVSFPLGLRPLKVNT
-1200 RLSFDGF
+1200 RFSFDGF
-1207 EACIA
+1207 EACVTGKANGGKI
-1212 SKKTYGQQLGMCSL
+1212 LGISSL
-1226 MSLKLSEEN
+1226 VALK
-1235 MKYVKKI
+1235 MD
-1242 ENYLN
+1242 N
-1247 KKNANKNII
+1247 KKDNYIKKVEKYIEKRKLNINI
-1256 YDEKYDGI
+1256 KLDEKYDGI
-1264 NSMIN
+1264 NYESNQMIYN
-1269 IKLYDEL
+1269 ILV
-1276 TEKLLNTCYRIVYE
+1276 EKIQCSIY
-1290 KTGDIILKGKD
+1290 KTMFGSLVEGLENAKSI
-1301 KFSNLSF
+1301 FEQLS
-1308 DLQCQILMNIIDV
+1308 LEEQCLCINSLINV
-1321 LKTGRNSGCN
+1321 FKTGRSSGCD
-1331 LKVIGGSVN
+1331 LTLIGGKKQ
-1340 AANYIIN
+1340 AAVCTV
-1347 SRISNW
+1347 SSKVSNW
-1353 KKDYNSVK
+1353 GKNYKCVK

>member
-81 EIEKVDSRFFLRIK
+81 EIEKVDSRFYLRIK

-196 PWVDEE
+196 PWVDKE

-207 ILLKKCGVKDKE
+207 ILLKRCGVKDKE

-234 TSEGTEENDILGAN
+234 ASEGTEENDILGTNA
-248 SVITLLSGGTVT
+248 VITLLSGGTVT

-381 PKRKALQE
+381 PKRKASQE

-403 CEMEDKEF
+403 CEIEDKEF

-435 LPYQLYYFELAR
+435 IPYQLYYFELAR

-491 HKENNSFAW
+491 NKENNSFAW

-562 IKINGQRITVNC
+562 IKINGQKITVDC
-574 KKEIFGLFKRNKKVT
+574 KKGIFGLFKRNKKVT

-640 EEIIKRLTYTEDKK
+640 EGIIKRLTYTEDKK

-752 SDMYISNAVKRP
+752 SDMYVSNAVKRP

-1008 HHAKDAYLNV
+1008 HHAKDAYLNI

-1027 FTKKFFQNNPKYSIK
+1027 FTEKFFLKHQTYSIK

-1084 CRTRGQNGGFF
+1084 CRKGGFF
-1095 DQQPKPA
+1095 DQMPVTAKE
-1102 GANLVPRKKN
+1102 GLVSRKKN
-1112 LPSEKYGGYNGTT
+1112 LPSEKYGGYNKPTAS
-1125 VTYFIMAKYTEKVK
+1125 YFIMAKYTEKVK
-1139 KEKTDIMIVPVE
+1139 KEKQDIMIVPVE
-1151 LLYSHNL
+1151 LMVGEKVLNDK
-1158 LQNEEFAVNYIRQEI
+1158 NFAVGYIQQQI
-1173 ARITN
+1173 AQISNR
-1178 KKQEEIV
+1178 KVEEIV
-1185 NISFPLGLRPLKVNT
+1185 NVSFPLGLRPLKVNT
-1200 RLSFDGF
+1200 RFSFDGF
-1207 EACIA
+1207 EACVTGKANGGKI
-1212 SKKTYGQQLGMCSL
+1212 LGISSL
-1226 MSLKLSEEN
+1226 VALK
-1235 MKYVKKI
+1235 MD
-1242 ENYLN
+1242 N
-1247 KKNANKNII
+1247 KKDNYIKKVEKYIEKRKLNINI
-1256 YDEKYDGI
+1256 KLDEKYDGI
-1264 NSMIN
+1264 NYESNQMIYN
-1269 IKLYDEL
+1269 ILV
-1276 TEKLLNTCYRIVYE
+1276 EKIQCSIY
-1290 KTGDIILKGKD
+1290 KTMFGSLVEGLENAKSI
-1301 KFSNLSF
+1301 FEQLS
-1308 DLQCQILMNIIDV
+1308 LEEQCLCINSLINV
-1321 LKTGRNSGCN
+1321 FKTGRSSGCD
-1331 LKVIGGSVN
+1331 LTLIGGKKQ
-1340 AANYIIN
+1340 AAVCTV
-1347 SRISNW
+1347 SSKVSNW
-1353 KKDYNSVK
+1353 GKNYKCVK

>member
-234 TSEGTEENDILGAN
+234 TSEGTEENDILGTN

-294 YAEYLLKIRAVYD
+294 YAEYLLKIRTVYD

-562 IKINGQRITVNC
+562 IKINGQRITVDC

-690 LTGIKGVVKETGEIL
+690 LTGIKGVVKGGNL
-705 SVIQIMWETNDN
+705 SVIQMMWETNDN

-726 YTIRDVLERE
+726 YMIKDALERE

-1027 FTKKFFQNNPKYSIK
+1027 FTKKFFQNNLKYSIK

-1084 CRTRGQNGGFF
+1084 CRKGGFF
-1095 DQQPKPA
+1095 DQMPVTAKE
-1102 GANLVPRKKN
+1102 GLVSRKKN
-1112 LPSEKYGGYNGTT
+1112 LPSEKYGGYNKPTAS
-1125 VTYFIMAKYTEKVK
+1125 YFIMAKYTEKVK
-1139 KEKTDIMIVPVE
+1139 KEKQDIMIVPVE
-1151 LLYSHNL
+1151 LMVGEKVLNDK
-1158 LQNEEFAVNYIRQEI
+1158 NFAVGYIQQQI
-1173 ARITN
+1173 AQISNR
-1178 KKQEEIV
+1178 KVEEIV
-1185 NISFPLGLRPLKVNT
+1185 NVSFPLGLRPLKVNT
-1200 RLSFDGF
+1200 RFSFDGF
-1207 EACIA
+1207 EACVTGKANGGKILGISSLVA
-1212 SKKTYGQQLGMCSL
+1212 LKMDHKKDNYIKKVEKYIEKR
-1226 MSLKLSEEN
+1226 KL
-1235 MKYVKKI
+1235 
-1242 ENYLN
+1242 
-1247 KKNANKNII
+1247 NINI
-1256 YDEKYDGI
+1256 KLDEKYDGI
-1264 NSMIN
+1264 NYESNQMIYN
-1269 IKLYDEL
+1269 ILV
-1276 TEKLLNTCYRIVYE
+1276 EKIQCSIY
-1290 KTGDIILKGKD
+1290 KTMFGSLVEGLENAKSI
-1301 KFSNLSF
+1301 FEQLS
-1308 DLQCQILMNIIDV
+1308 LEEQCLCINSLINV
-1321 LKTGRNSGCN
+1321 FKTGRSSGCD
-1331 LKVIGGSVN
+1331 LTLIGGKKQ
-1340 AANYIIN
+1340 AAVCTV
-1347 SRISNW
+1347 SSKVSNW
-1353 KKDYNSVK
+1353 GKNYKCVK

>member
-1 MKKRTIEEYYLGLDI
+1 
-16 GTNSVGY
+16 
-23 AVTDPQ
+23 
-29 YKILKYHGEPMW
+29 
-41 GSHVFEEGSQCAERR
+41 
-56 GFRTAR
+56 
-62 RRLNRRQQRV
+62 
-72 RFVQEIFAH
+72 
-81 EIEKVDSRFFLRIK
+81 
-95 ESALYRED
+95 
-103 ANGND
+103 
-108 PFILFNDNGYT
+108 
-119 DKEYYLKYPT
+119 
-129 IHHLIMDLIDDENPH
+129 
-144 DVRLVY
+144 
-150 LAVAWLVAHRGHF
+150 
-163 LSDVEKTNVEKVL
+163 
-176 DFSTSYNAFKE
+176 
-187 MYHSIGQDI
+187 
-196 PWVDEE
+196 
-202 ETFKN
+202 
-207 ILLKKCGVKDKE
+207 
-219 KAFKDELFKNNSNKK
+219 
-234 TSEGTEENDILGAN
+234 
-248 SVITLLSGGTVT
+248 
-260 ADKLFVQAEFQDKIS
+260 
-275 ISFKKNEDEFEQ
+275 
-287 ILTELDE
+287 
-294 YAEYLLKIRAVYD
+294 
-307 WAVLYEASQ
+307 
-316 GQVYISKAKIEVYE
+316 
-330 QHKKDLAGLKAFI
+330 
-343 RKYCPDKYNEIFRD
+343 
-357 AGDNNYVAYSY
+357 
-368 NFNSLN
+368 
-374 LDEGEKR
+374 
-381 PKRKALQE
+381 
-389 DFCTYIRKIVKDIK
+389 
-403 CEMEDKEF
+403 
-411 YEDMGKRLELGTF
+411 
-424 MPKQV
+424 
-429 NTDNRV
+429 
-435 LPYQLYYFELAR
+435 
-447 LLEKV
+447 
-452 SSYLPFINEKDS
+452 
-464 EGYIT
+464 
-469 KEKLLSIMEFRIPY
+469 
-483 YVGPLHRD
+483 
-491 HKENNSFAW
+491 
-500 IKRKAQGRI
+500 
-509 YPWNY
+509 
-514 EEKIDLDA
+514 
-522 SEQAFIDKMTN
+522 
-533 QCSYL
+533 
-538 PGEDVLPKYSLLY
+538 
-551 CKYEVLNEINN
+551 
-562 IKINGQRITVNC
+562 
-574 KKEIFGLFKRNKKVT
+574 
-589 VKRIRDFL
+589 
-597 VSNNYMSDSD
+597 
-607 EITGLD
+607 
-613 ISVKSSLKS
+613 
-622 YHDFRRMLENK
+622 MLENK

-977 PETEVV
+977 PKTEVV

-1084 CRTRGQNGGFF
+1084 CRKGGFF
-1095 DQQPKPA
+1095 NQMPVTAKE
-1102 GANLVPRKKN
+1102 GLVSRKKN
-1112 LPSEKYGGYNGTT
+1112 LPSEKYGGYNKPTAS
-1125 VTYFIMAKYTEKVK
+1125 YFIMAKYTEKVK
-1139 KEKTDIMIVPVE
+1139 KEKQDIMIVPVE
-1151 LLYSHNL
+1151 LMVGEKVLNDK
-1158 LQNEEFAVNYIRQEI
+1158 NFAVGYIQQQI
-1173 ARITN
+1173 AQISNR
-1178 KKQEEIV
+1178 KVEEIV
-1185 NISFPLGLRPLKVNT
+1185 NVSFPLGLRPLKVNT
-1200 RLSFDGF
+1200 RFSFDGF
-1207 EACIA
+1207 EACVTGKANGGKI
-1212 SKKTYGQQLGMCSL
+1212 LGISSL
-1226 MSLKLSEEN
+1226 VALK
-1235 MKYVKKI
+1235 MD
-1242 ENYLN
+1242 N
-1247 KKNANKNII
+1247 KKDNYIKKVEKYIEKRKLNINI
-1256 YDEKYDGI
+1256 KLDEKYDGI
-1264 NSMIN
+1264 NYESNQMIYN
-1269 IKLYDEL
+1269 ILV
-1276 TEKLLNTCYRIVYE
+1276 EKIQCSIY
-1290 KTGDIILKGKD
+1290 KTMFGSLVEGLENAKSI
-1301 KFSNLSF
+1301 FEQLS
-1308 DLQCQILMNIIDV
+1308 LEEQCLCINSLINV
-1321 LKTGRNSGCN
+1321 FKTGRSSGCD
-1331 LKVIGGSVN
+1331 LTLIGGKKQ
-1340 AANYIIN
+1340 AAVCTV
-1347 SRISNW
+1347 SSKVSNW
-1353 KKDYNSVK
+1353 GKNYKCVK

>member
-234 TSEGTEENDILGAN
+234 TSEGTEENDILGTN

-562 IKINGQRITVNC
+562 IKINGQRITVDC

-661 ENYPNISEEDRR
+661 ENYPNISGEDRR

-726 YTIRDVLERE
+726 YTIKDALERE

-752 SDMYISNAVKRP
+752 SDMYVSNAVKRP

-977 PETEVV
+977 PKTEVV

-1084 CRTRGQNGGFF
+1084 CRKGGFF
-1095 DQQPKPA
+1095 DQMPVTAKE
-1102 GANLVPRKKN
+1102 GLVSRKKN
-1112 LPSEKYGGYNGTT
+1112 LPSEKYGGYNKPTAS
-1125 VTYFIMAKYTEKVK
+1125 YFIMAKYTEKVK
-1139 KEKTDIMIVPVE
+1139 KEKQDIMIVPVE
-1151 LLYSHNL
+1151 LMVGEKVLNDK
-1158 LQNEEFAVNYIRQEI
+1158 NFAVGYIQQQI
-1173 ARITN
+1173 AQISNR
-1178 KKQEEIV
+1178 KVEEIV
-1185 NISFPLGLRPLKVNT
+1185 NVSFPLGLRPLKVNT
-1200 RLSFDGF
+1200 RFSFDGF
-1207 EACIA
+1207 EACVTGKANGGKI
-1212 SKKTYGQQLGMCSL
+1212 LGISSL
-1226 MSLKLSEEN
+1226 VALK
-1235 MKYVKKI
+1235 MD
-1242 ENYLN
+1242 N
-1247 KKNANKNII
+1247 KKDNYIKKVEKYIEKRKLNINI
-1256 YDEKYDGI
+1256 KLDEKYDGI
-1264 NSMIN
+1264 NYESNQMIYN
-1269 IKLYDEL
+1269 ILV
-1276 TEKLLNTCYRIVYE
+1276 EKIQCSIY
-1290 KTGDIILKGKD
+1290 KTMFGSLVEGLENAKSI
-1301 KFSNLSF
+1301 FEQLS
-1308 DLQCQILMNIIDV
+1308 LEEQCLCINSLINV
-1321 LKTGRNSGCN
+1321 FKTGRSSGCD
-1331 LKVIGGSVN
+1331 LTLIGGKKQ
-1340 AANYIIN
+1340 AAVCTV
-1347 SRISNW
+1347 SSKVSNW
-1353 KKDYNSVK
+1353 GKNYKCVK

>member
-1 MKKRTIEEYYLGLDI
+1 M
-16 GTNSVGY
+16 GY

-129 IHHLIMDLIDDENPH
+129 IHHLIMDLIDDGNPH

-187 MYHSIGQDI
+187 MYHGIGQDI
-196 PWVDEE
+196 PWIDEE
-202 ETFKN
+202 EIFRN

-219 KAFKDELFKNNSNKK
+219 KAFKDELFKNNSNKNNSDK
-234 TSEGTEENDILGAN
+234 DNEVLGTNA
-248 SVITLLSGGTVT
+248 VITLLSGGTVT
-260 ADKLFVQAEFQDKIS
+260 ADKLFAQAEFQDKIS

-307 WAVLYEASQ
+307 WAVLYEASK

-381 PKRKALQE
+381 PKRKASQE

-411 YEDMGKRLELGTF
+411 YDDMWQRLELGTF

-435 LPYQLYYFELAR
+435 IPYQLYYFELAR
-447 LLEKV
+447 LLERV
-452 SSYLPFINEKDS
+452 SAYLPFINEKDND
-464 EGYIT
+464 GYIA

-483 YVGPLHRD
+483 YVGPLHR
-491 HKENNSFAW
+491 ENSSFAW

-522 SEQAFIDKMTN
+522 SEQAFINKMTN

-562 IKINGQRITVNC
+562 IKVNGQKITVEC
-574 KKEIFGLFKRNKKVT
+574 KKGIFGLFKKNKKVT
-589 VKRIRDFL
+589 VKKIRDFL
-597 VSNNYMSDSD
+597 ISNNYMSDSD

-622 YHDFRRMLENK
+622 YHDFRKMLENK
-633 TVNEEDV
+633 IVNEEDV

-690 LTGIKGVVKETGEIL
+690 LTEIKGVVKETGEIL

-736 REDYYSEHPAS
+736 RKDYYSEHPAG

-752 SDMYISNAVKRP
+752 SDMYVSNAVKRP

-816 KQEVR
+816 RQEVR
-821 EISKEISELLGE
+821 EISKLLDE
-833 LDKKTDNELQ
+833 KTDNELQ

-883 AYVKDDSLN
+883 AYVKDDSFN

-905 SDNYPINKDIRDK
+905 SDIYPINKNIRDK
-918 MSSIWKHYRKE
+918 MGSIWNHYRNK

-966 KAVAEILKTMF
+966 KAVAEILKMMF

-1027 FTKKFFQNNPKYSIK
+1027 FTKNFFLKHQTYSIK

-1048 RKIEV
+1048 KKIEV
-1053 DGKPIWNG
+1053 DGKLIWNG

-1084 CRTRGQNGGFF
+1084 CRKGGFF
-1095 DQQPKPA
+1095 DQMPVTAKE
-1102 GANLVPRKKN
+1102 GLVSRKKD
-1112 LPSEKYGGYNGTT
+1112 LPSEKYGGYNKPTAS
-1125 VTYFIMAKYTEKVK
+1125 YFIMAKYTEKVK
-1139 KEKTDIMIVPVE
+1139 KEKQDIMIVPVE
-1151 LLYSHNL
+1151 LMVGEKVLNDKK
-1158 LQNEEFAVNYIRQEI
+1158 FAVGYIQQQI
-1173 ARITN
+1173 AQISNRKI
-1178 KKQEEIV
+1178 EEIV
-1185 NISFPLGLRPLKVNT
+1185 NVSFPMGLRPIKVNT
-1200 RLSFDGF
+1200 RFSFDGF
-1207 EACIA
+1207 EACVTGKANGGKILGISSLVA
-1212 SKKTYGQQLGMCSL
+1212 LKMDNKKDNYI
-1226 MSLKLSEEN
+1226 
-1235 MKYVKKI
+1235 KKI
-1242 ENYLN
+1242 EKYIEKRKLN
-1247 KKNANKNII
+1247 INIKL
-1256 YDEKYDGI
+1256 DEKYDGI
-1264 NSMIN
+1264 NYESNQMIYN
-1269 IKLYDEL
+1269 ILV
-1276 TEKLLNTCYRIVYE
+1276 EKAQCSIY
-1290 KTGDIILKGKD
+1290 KTMFGSLVEGLENAKSI
-1301 KFSNLSF
+1301 FEQLS
-1308 DLQCQILMNIIDV
+1308 LEEQCLCINSLINV
-1321 LKTGRNSGCN
+1321 FKTGRSSGCD
-1331 LKVIGGSVN
+1331 LTLIGGKKQ
-1340 AANYIIN
+1340 AAVCTV
-1347 SRISNW
+1347 SSKVSNW
-1353 KKDYNSVK
+1353 GKNYKYVK
-1361 IIDESASG
+1361 MIDESASG

>member
-1 MKKRTIEEYYLGLDI
+1 MKKRAIEEYYLGLDI

-81 EIEKVDSRFFLRIK
+81 EIEKVDSRFFLRLK

-103 ANGND
+103 ASGND
-108 PFILFNDNGYT
+108 PFILFNDKEYT
-119 DKEYYLKYPT
+119 DKEYYFKYPT

-187 MYHSIGQDI
+187 MYHGIGQDI
-196 PWVDEE
+196 PWIDEE

-219 KAFKDELFKNNSNKK
+219 KAFKDELFKNNSNKNNSDK
-234 TSEGTEENDILGAN
+234 DNEVLGTNA
-248 SVITLLSGGTVT
+248 VITLLSGGTVT
-260 ADKLFVQAEFQDKIS
+260 ADKLFAQVEFQDKIS

-307 WAVLYEASQ
+307 WAVLYEASK

-330 QHKKDLAGLKAFI
+330 QHKKDLARLKVFI

-374 LDEGEKR
+374 LDDGKKR
-381 PKRKALQE
+381 PKRKASQE

-411 YEDMGKRLELGTF
+411 YDDMWQRLELGTF

-435 LPYQLYYFELAR
+435 IPYQLYYFELAR
-447 LLEKV
+447 LLEK
-452 SSYLPFINEKDS
+452 SSAHLAFINEKDDA
-464 EGYIT
+464 GYIT
-469 KEKLLSIMEFRIPY
+469 KEKLLSIMEYRIPY
-483 YVGPLHRD
+483 YVGPLH
-491 HKENNSFAW
+491 KENSSFAW
-500 IKRKAQGRI
+500 IERKAQGRI

-522 SEQAFIDKMTN
+522 SEQAFINKMTN

-562 IKINGQRITVNC
+562 IKVNGQKITVEC
-574 KKEIFGLFKRNKKVT
+574 KKGIFGLFKRNKKVT
-589 VKRIRDFL
+589 VKKIKEFL
-597 VSNNYMSDSD
+597 ISNNYMGKSD

-633 TVNEEDV
+633 IVNEEDV

-690 LTGIKGVVKETGEIL
+690 LTEIKGVVKETGEIL

-736 REDYYSEHPAS
+736 RKDYYSEHPAG

-752 SDMYISNAVKRP
+752 SDMYVSNAVKRP

-816 KQEVR
+816 RQEVR
-821 EISKEISELLGE
+821 KISKLLDE
-833 LDKKTDNELQ
+833 KTDNELQ

-883 AYVKDDSLN
+883 AYVKDDSFN

-905 SDNYPINKDIRDK
+905 SDIYPINKNIRDK
-918 MSSIWKHYRKE
+918 MGSVWNHYRNK

-966 KAVAEILKTMF
+966 KAVAEILKMMF

-1053 DGKPIWNG
+1053 DEKLIWNG

-1067 VIKMLG
+1067 VIKMLS

-1084 CRTRGQNGGFF
+1084 CRKSGQNGGLF
-1095 DQQPKPA
+1095 DQQPISA
-1102 GANLVPRKKN
+1102 GADLVPRKKN

-1125 VTYFIMAKYTEKVK
+1125 ATYFIMAKYTEKVK

-1158 LQNEEFAVNYIRQEI
+1158 LQSEEFAVSYIRQEI

-1178 KKQEEIV
+1178 KKREEIV

-1200 RLSFDGF
+1200 ILSFDGF

-1226 MSLKLSEEN
+1226 MPLKLSEEN
-1235 MKYVKKI
+1235 SKYIKKI

-1247 KKNANKNII
+1247 KKDVNKNIVL
-1256 YDEKYDGI
+1256 DENYDGI
-1264 NSMIN
+1264 NKERN
-1269 IKLYDEL
+1269 LRLFHEL
-1276 TEKLLNTCYRIVYE
+1276 KNKFKQSCYRQVFQ
-1290 KTGDIILKGKD
+1290 KAGMLILNSEDEFK
-1301 KFSNLSF
+1301 NIPIEA
-1308 DLQCQILMNIIDV
+1308 QCKVLNNIIFV
-1321 LKTGRNSGCN
+1321 FKTGRSVGCD
-1331 LKVIGGSVN
+1331 LKEIGGSK
-1340 AANYIIN
+1340 N
-1347 SRISNW
+1347 SAEYKVSSKVSNW